1 MENKKQELSSVWRVG
16 FLITYLHTLMWT
28 EVFNV
33 RPSVLK
39 LFPPAVQSSAF
50 VLKTSPGDN
59 FAPDRAF
66 SNLSICGVGRAEATL
81 PLPPA
86 YNTEAEG
93 APESSFI
100 WPQQEPRSFLW
111 KAQGHV
117 FWEHSQIHVAF

>member
-66 SNLSICGVGRAEATL
+66 SNLSICGVGRAEARYCFHLLTTQRQRVHLNPLSSGHNRSQDPSSGKHKGMYFGSTL
-81 PLPPA
+81 RF
-86 YNTEAEG
+86 T
-93 APESSFI
+93 
-100 WPQQEPRSFLW
+100 
-111 KAQGHV
+111 
-117 FWEHSQIHVAF
+117 